1 MCVNCTELT
10 ICFSRSLFH
19 LFICWNRAINV
30 KLLLYVSSWVTI
42 KATLSASSR
51 RIHSIVRTLSK
62 KRWSAAGIQTQD
74 DRWKKAPTLPP
85 VKRLQRMKWGYNK
98 WLKESRCYN
107 FFQHDSEVCPNSDHH
122 QGIFAVFDLDRK
134 SRFRIRKQGIRFRFG
149 FRIGF
154 RIRIRFWSCLIN
166 IICADSSNTS
176 CALIDYFGRSN
187 IFNLTD
193 LQTRSLYHS
202 ELDQSLELPSICHQT
217 NFFVSKVS
225 VAALKCFQIPFCT

>member
-1 MCVNCTELT
+1 MHDSVLCLKIHQLLDDISFKSRTNGRFVAPLT
-10 ICFSRSLFH
+10 IEKTT
-19 LFICWNRAINV
+19 A
-30 KLLLYVSSWVTI
+30 
-42 KATLSASSR
+42 
-51 RIHSIVRTLSK
+51 
-62 KRWSAAGIQTQD
+62 D
-74 DRWKKAPTLPP
+74 
-85 VKRLQRMKWGYNK
+85 
-98 WLKESRCYN
+98 
-107 FFQHDSEVCPNSDHH
+107 
-122 QGIFAVFDLDRK
+122 DLDRK

-202 ELDQSLELPSICHQT
+202 KSLELPSICHQT
-217 NFFVSKVS
+217 IFFCLQSFS
-225 VAALKCFQIPFCT
+225 CCTQISFLNPILYLPIQLALFQTVPPRVLLVLHLLEITVKDALLIEM